1 MINRTKILERMSDIK
16 QEKKHLIDYIEMTE
30 QKTRYSSAE
39 VTSNLIQVKSR
50 IRLLCE
56 TSERLLE
63 ELLSIN
69 FQEHNDSQNKVH
81 NCKI

>member
-39 VTSNLIQVKSR
+39 VTSNLIQVK
-50 IRLLCE
+50 
-56 TSERLLE
+56 
-63 ELLSIN
+63 
-69 FQEHNDSQNKVH
+69 
-81 NCKI
+81 